1 MEFSERGA
9 LSSTCEANMGRGA
22 GEKKFYLALRDSHR
36 GKGEEMK
43 DKKGQ
48 GYWVWKGHT
57 KKRSVSTKEATPEL
71 SQNSG

>member
-1 MEFSERGA
+1 MGTVRGA
-9 LSSTCEANMGRGA
+9 RMIKGKGWSSVRGELCLARVRPTRGGGA
-22 GEKKFYLALRDSHR
+22 GEKKFYLALEDSHR

-57 KKRSVSTKEATPEL
+57 
-71 SQNSG
+71 

>member
-9 LSSTCEANMGRGA
+9 LSSTCEANKGRGA
-22 GEKKFYLALRDSHR
+22 GEKKFYLALEDSHR

-57 KKRSVSTKEATPEL
+57 
-71 SQNSG
+71 